1 MQLAQA
7 TDVTTAPIAA
17 LGLVGGYV
25 VARESGIRPLGGVV
39 LGAAGLYAGRT
50 WLAKAGGAGAAGL
63 AAVSSAASVPRTHWR
78 RRSGPGRRCSR
89 SPPSAQPPRG
99 PSPIAGLSPPR
110 DDAGRAGARA
120 GVMTIGSLGP
130 VG

>member
-63 AAVSSAASVPRTHWR
+63 AAVYLGGFGASHPLAKKIGAWPAVLTVAALSAAASWAVADR
-78 RRSGPGRRCSR
+78 RVVTAKG
-89 SPPSAQPPRG
+89 
-99 PSPIAGLSPPR
+99 
-110 DDAGRAGARA
+110 
-120 GVMTIGSLGP
+120 
-130 VG
+130 